1 MPYRGRDGMLSSRAF
16 ASDRWGL
23 IALRMIVGALFV
35 VHGWQKV
42 AAGGGGAAFAG
53 GLAHMGFSPGVLWAW
68 IVTVVEFGGGICLL
82 LGVLVRPAAA
92 LIAIEMLV
100 AITKV
105 NWARGFY
112 WTGGGWEMPALMALL
127 AAILAVTA
135 PGSRLPAERRRS

>member
-1 MPYRGRDGMLSSRAF
+1 MLSSRPF

-23 IALRMIVGALFV
+23 IGLRMIVGALFII
-35 VHGWQKV
+35 HGWPKV
-42 AAGGGGAAFAG
+42 VAGGGGPGFAG
-53 GLAHMGFSPGVLWAW
+53 GLAHMGFAPGALWAW
-68 IVTVVEFGGGICLL
+68 IVTAVEFGGGVCLL

-100 AITKV
+100 ATAKV

-112 WTGGGWEMPALMALL
+112 WTHGGWEMPVLMALL

-135 PGSRLPAERRRS
+135 PGSRRPAKRRTP